1 LLSSLLAFSR
11 LRPTKMSM
19 RMFAVAAFTIAS
31 ERVNAEPWPVWTY
44 WNNYNRDHTVH
55 FHGSWGDETAG
66 DEPTFYAFPYAA
78 PGSIPVHCYWNAD
91 DWDHDCHPGGP
102 YPNERKLDDIPF
114 DLFWIM
120 KEPAPFRVPLY
131 VCFNAGDRDHT
142 FHQLPAWPNEHC
154 DNTFVNGYAYEA
166 WPKKIV
172 YHLHMLYSVQGGSS
186 GHIDKT
192 IKYSSGIIQHESH
205 SATQSSK
212 LASQMHAEVG
222 GPIDVFE
229 GKVSA
234 DVSASID
241 AGISDAWEK
250 TTTFNTSE
258 SEQIYIDLSKPCYIY
273 QMNVEMVFNSGTVV
287 AGSKVVVQTNTPVSP
302 TSVETIV
309 DIFGPLNEVLV

>member
-1 LLSSLLAFSR
+1 MR
-11 LRPTKMSM
+11 L
-19 RMFAVAAFTIAS
+19 FALAAFTIAS
-31 ERVNAEPWPVWTY
+31 VRVNAEPWPVWTY
-44 WNNYNRDHTVH
+44 WNNYNRDHTIH
-55 FHGSWGDETAG
+55 FHGAWGDETPG
-66 DEPTFYAFPYAA
+66 DAPQFYAFPYAA

-91 DWDHDCHPGGP
+91 DWDHDCHPGEP
-102 YPNERKLDDIPF
+102 FPNEHKLPETEIPF

-131 VCFNAGDRDHT
+131 VCWNAGDRDHT
-142 FHQLPAWPNEHC
+142 FHQLPSWPNEHC

-172 YHLHMLYSVQGGSS
+172 YRLNLLYSAMGGSS
-186 GHIDKT
+186 GFFDHEIT
-192 IKYSSGIIQHESH
+192 YSSGIIEHESH
-205 SATQSSK
+205 SATQASK

-241 AGISDAWEK
+241 AGISDVWEK
-250 TTTFNTSE
+250 TTTFNMTE
-258 SEQIYIDLSKPCYIY
+258 RETIHIDLSKPCFIY
-273 QMNVEMVFNSGTVV
+273 QVNVEMIFNSGTVE
-287 AGSKVVVQTNTPVSP
+287 ASSKTILQTKTAILHP
-302 TSVETIV
+302 TVEKVV